1 MVTMLVVGLLA
12 CGGGAATD
20 QVAPPVEPATAVASG
35 ATKAALDEAAAG
47 AQPMQPWGVA
57 ETALKGKLGEPT
69 VNDANMATWTGA
81 EGGKCYLLTVTKM
94 MDSVGGAVVAEVPC
108 P

>member
-1 MVTMLVVGLLA
+1 MVTLLVVGLLA

-20 QVAPPVEPATAVASG
+20 QAAPPVAPVASG
-35 ATKAALDEAAAG
+35 ASKAALEEAAAG
-47 AQPMQPWGVA
+47 AQPMQPWSVA
-57 ETALKGKLGEPT
+57 EPALKGKLGEPT
-69 VNDANMATWTGA
+69 LNDANMATWTGA
-81 EGGKCYLLTVTKM
+81 EGGKCYLLTVSKM